1 MSIYYSILF
10 SIFGVVTVMIV
21 IDPNIGMWID
31 LQLKNVVIQLKR
43 QYYLITLGT
52 VLKYQ
57 NWKLMRELKNI
68 RKEHELPNSKDK

>member
-10 SIFGVVTVMIV
+10 SIFGVVMIMIV

-31 LQLKNVVIQLKR
+31 LQLQNLVVQLKR
-43 QYYLITLGT
+43 RYYIITLGT

-57 NWKLMRELKNI
+57 NWKLMRELETI
-68 RKEHELPNSKDK
+68 RKERNLPDETDK

>member
-10 SIFGVVTVMIV
+10 SIFGVVTIMIV

-31 LQLKNVVIQLKR
+31 LQLQNLVVQLKR
-43 QYYLITLGT
+43 RYYIITLGT

-57 NWKLMRELKNI
+57 NWKLMRELETI
-68 RKEHELPNSKDK
+68 RKERNLPDETDK

>member
-43 QYYLITLGT
+43 QYYIITLGT

-68 RKEHELPNSKDK
+68 RKEHELPNNKDK